1 MPERIINM
9 NELQLDQN
17 IKQDVTQV
25 KNAVKTRIEDGINTI
40 SKDLDHSTE
49 NVEARFKS
57 DLAQFSNEFEEA
69 KGDATKTIA
78 HATTKVMKNVGNGLS
93 QFFSKTAEVAKKLPG
108 GVGAKVVE
116 YPWVAIPVAL
126 MAGFFLRGILMPS
139 QNHRR

>member
-1 MPERIINM
+1 MNNPQFDQKINR
-9 NELQLDQN
+9 
-17 IKQDVTQV
+17 DVTQV

-40 SKDLDHSTE
+40 SKDLDHSSE

-78 HATTKVMKNVGNGLS
+78 HTTNKIVKNVGNGLS
-93 QFFSKTAEVAKKLPG
+93 HFFSKTAEVAKKLPG
-108 GVGAKVVE
+108 DVGTKVGE